1 MVIIGG
7 GFAGLAAAYELRRA
21 SETTDVLLLESGNRL
36 GGKVT
41 TVAHERGVC
50 EEGPNAMLS
59 PDGALKELIDL
70 SGVDLLEADDSAK
83 RRYLCHS
90 GRLIEISP
98 NPLQL
103 YRKGALSLR
112 GTLRMLC
119 EQFIGPRECKHGNHA
134 SAQWGDE
141 SVHLFLKRRF
151 GAELAD
157 RFGAP
162 MVSGIFAGNP
172 KSLSLQSCFP
182 KLASLEEEHGSVIKG
197 LKAIRSEGRQQP
209 RLYSPRAGMQGI
221 PDGLAKRN
229 DFEVRTDAKVTGL
242 RPDGEKWMVDTAGQE
257 PIAADA
263 VILATPAAVTSQL
276 LSSLCSG
283 AAALLRKISSP
294 HLAVINLLYE
304 GADTT
309 KAPRAFGALHS
320 QDGQSELL
328 GVLHESHIF
337 PDRQPD
343 GSLQLRVMLGGAL
356 RPEMGSYA
364 DSDLIEA
371 AARELQRLHG
381 FTAQPLIMGIRRWN
395 SAIPQYELGHARLIK
410 DALAAINDSHMS
422 PLELA
427 GNYLQGVSLSDT
439 ATSGRHAG
447 QKILDLLGS

>member
-1 MVIIGG
+1 MIIGG

-21 SETTDVLLLESGNRL
+21 SETTEVLLLECANRL

-41 TVAHERGVC
+41 TVAHERGIC

-98 NPLQL
+98 NPLKL
-103 YRKGALSLR
+103 YRKGALSLG

-119 EQFIGPRECKHGNHA
+119 ERFMGPRECKHGNHT

-162 MVSGIFAGNP
+162 MVSGIFAGDP
-172 KSLSLQSCFP
+172 KSLSLQSAFP
-182 KLASLEEEHGSVIKG
+182 KLALLEAEHGSVIKG
-197 LKAIRSEGRQQP
+197 LKSLRSEGGQEP
-209 RLYSPRAGMQGI
+209 KLYSPRAGMQGI
-221 PDGLAKRN
+221 PDGLAKRH
-229 DFEVRTDAKVTGL
+229 DFEVRLNVKVTGL
-242 RPDGEKWMVDTAGQE
+242 RPDGAKWLIATTGQGS
-257 PIAADA
+257 ITADA
-263 VILATPAAVTSQL
+263 VILATPATATSQL
-276 LSSLCSG
+276 LADLCPG
-283 AAALLRKISSP
+283 AASLLNKIRSP

-304 GADTT
+304 GADAA
-309 KAPRAFGALHS
+309 KAPKAFGALHS

-343 GSLQLRVMLGGAL
+343 GSLQLRAMLGGAL
-356 RPEMGSYA
+356 RPEMKSYA
-364 DSDLIEA
+364 DGDLVDA
-371 AARELQRLHG
+371 AAVELQKLHG
-381 FTAQPLIMGIRRWN
+381 FSAEPTIMGVRRWN
-395 SAIPQYELGHARLIK
+395 SAIPQYELGHARLIS
-410 DALAAINDSHMS
+410 DAVSAIKNSHMS

-439 ATSGRHAG
+439 ATSGRLAG